1 MGDKPAARILTP
13 GAALTVVGL
22 VLLLELNP
30 IDNGLLDAQQGSPY
44 PGVAHAV
51 PRS

>member
-1 MGDKPAARILTP
+1 VGDQQPAAPITV
-13 GAALTVVGL
+13 AALIVAVVFEL
-22 VLLLELNP
+22 DLL
-30 IDNGLLDAQQGSPY
+30 DDRLLDAQQGAPH